1 MKAIEDINLDS
12 VCRKHVSGNLC
23 KILTVIAAVER
34 YADRQVAFAV
44 GFHVVG
50 KTLGCHADC
59 IFVHTVGSYTH
70 NSAKTACTEFKIAV
84 ECVFQGYGIVSH
96 KFLYLVFCLLVEI
109 AVQPALGYLSEI
121 FFHMF

>member
-1 MKAIEDINLDS
+1 MKAIEDIDLDS

-59 IFVHTVGSYTH
+59 IFVHTVGSYAH
-70 NSAKTACTEFKIAV
+70 DSAKTSCTEFKIAV
-84 ECVFQGYGIVSH
+84 ECILECNRVCH
-96 KFLYLVFCLLVEI
+96 KVPNLILGLLVKV

-121 FFHMF
+121 FFHIV